1 MMVGRSKEDAATRAR
16 QYLEKTFA
24 MYSRWA
30 MQEPGMVP
38 LTLDFARPLDEWTV
52 HGSAAD
58 CVATLLEAEAQFG
71 LDGVGFTIYSLP
83 PSAAERIEYLQ
94 MIAEEIV
101 APVTARTPADPK
113 VGRT

>member
-1 MMVGRSKEDAATRAR
+1 MVGRSKVDAADRAR

-30 MQEPGMVP
+30 MQEDTMVP
-38 LTLDFARPLDEWTV
+38 LTLDFSRPLDEWTI

-58 CVATLLEAEAQFG
+58 CVAKLLEARDEIG
-71 LDGVGFTIYSLP
+71 LDGVGLTMYSLP
-83 PSAAERIEYLQ
+83 TSPAERIDYLQ

-101 APVTARTPADPK
+101 GPLRKRSTPAA
-113 VGRT
+113 VTVA